1 MLDEIK
7 SDLKELDEQ
16 EIKDLSFKQ
25 VKGLLKSFNPF
36 SHKGNRGH
44 AAIFAGSH
52 GMMGA
57 AILSTKAAMKSGVG
71 KVSAIVPE
79 RYFELIHITTP
90 EALAVKNDGN
100 INYENFNSIA
110 VGPGLGNEILNIELV
125 EKIFTANA
133 TLVIDADM
141 INYLSQNPSLIKLIP
156 KNSILTPHL
165 KEWHRLWGNA
175 ENDKKRI
182 LKTQDICEEYG
193 FYVLIKGH
201 ISSLVT
207 PKREVFFNATG
218 NAGMAKAGSG
228 DVLTGLL
235 AGMLAQGYNLTD
247 AGMIGMYIHGY
258 AGDLARELY
267 GENAMTPSDQIN
279 LFGTAFGNLVL

>member
-1 MLDEIK
+1 MHDEIQ

-16 EIKDLSFKQ
+16 KIKYQSFKQ

-79 RYFELIHITTP
+79 RYFELIHVTTP
-90 EALAVKNDGN
+90 EALTISNDDN
-100 INYENFNSIA
+100 INFEQFNSIA
-110 VGPGLGNEILNIELV
+110 IGPGLGNEILTNALV
-125 EKIFTANA
+125 EKIFTSI
-133 TLVIDADM
+133 TSLVLDADM
-141 INYLSQNPSLIKLIP
+141 LNYISQNPSLIKLIP

-165 KEWHRLWGNA
+165 KEWERLWGNA

-182 LKTQDICEEYG
+182 LKTQDICEENG

-207 PKREVFFNATG
+207 PSREVLFNATG

-235 AGMLAQGYNLTD
+235 SGILAQGYNTRD

-279 LFGTAFGNLVL
+279 QFGTAFGNLL

>member
-7 SDLKELDEQ
+7 SDLAELDEQ
-16 EIKDLSFKQ
+16 KIKDQSFKY
-25 VKGLLKSFNPF
+25 VKGLLKSFSPF

-57 AILSTKAAMKSGVG
+57 SILSTKAAMKSGVG
-71 KVSAIVPE
+71 KVSAVVPE
-79 RYFELIHITTP
+79 RYFELIHSTTP
-90 EALAVKNDGN
+90 EALAVRNDDN
-100 INYENFNSIA
+100 INFENFNSIA
-110 VGPGLGNEILNIELV
+110 VGPGLGNEILTFALV
-125 EKIFTANA
+125 EKILTSNKS
-133 TLVIDADM
+133 LVLDADM
-141 INYLSQNPSLIKLIP
+141 LNYLSQNPSLIKLIP

-165 KEWHRLWGNA
+165 KEWERLWGNV

-201 ISSLVT
+201 ISSLIT
-207 PKREVFFNATG
+207 PSREVLFNATG

-235 AGMLAQGYNLTD
+235 AGILAQGYNTRD
-247 AGMIGMYIHGY
+247 SGMLGMYIHGY

-267 GENAMTPSDQIN
+267 GEHAMTPSDQIN
-279 LFGTAFGNLVL
+279 QFGTAFGNLV

>member
-1 MLDEIK
+1 MHDQIK

-16 EIKDLSFKQ
+16 EVKRQSFKE
-25 VKGLLKSFNPF
+25 VKGLLKSFNPH

-57 AILSTKAAMKSGVG
+57 AILSTKSAMKSGVG
-71 KVSAIVPE
+71 KVSSIVPE

-90 EALAVKNDGN
+90 EALTLSNDDN
-100 INYENFNSIA
+100 INFKQFNSIA
-110 VGPGLGNEILNIELV
+110 VGPGLGNEILTIELI
-125 EKIFTANA
+125 EKIFSSNT
-133 TLVIDADM
+133 TLVLDADM
-141 INYLSQNPSLIKLIP
+141 LNYLSQNPSLIKHIP

-165 KEWHRLWGNA
+165 KEWERLWGNV
-175 ENDKKRI
+175 ENDKKRL

-201 ISSLVT
+201 ISSLIT
-207 PKREVFFNATG
+207 PSREVLFNATG
-218 NAGMAKAGSG
+218 NAGMAKAVSG

-235 AGMLAQGYNLTD
+235 AGILAQGYHLKD
-247 AGMIGMYIHGY
+247 AGMLSMYIHGY

-279 LFGTAFGNLVL
+279 QFGTAFGNLL

>member
-1 MLDEIK
+1 MHDEIQ

-16 EIKDLSFKQ
+16 KIKYQSFKQ

-90 EALAVKNDGN
+90 EALTISNDDN
-100 INYENFNSIA
+100 INFEQFNSIA
-110 VGPGLGNEILNIELV
+110 IGPGLGNEILTNALV
-125 EKIFTANA
+125 EKIFTSNKS
-133 TLVIDADM
+133 LVLDADM
-141 INYLSQNPSLIKLIP
+141 LNYISQNPSLIKLIP

-165 KEWHRLWGNA
+165 KEWERIWGNA

-193 FYVLIKGH
+193 FYILIKGH

-207 PKREVFFNATG
+207 PSREVLFNATG

-235 AGMLAQGYNLTD
+235 SGILAQGYNTRD
-247 AGMIGMYIHGY
+247 AGMIGMYIHGC

-279 LFGTAFGNLVL
+279 QFGTAFGNLL

>member
-1 MLDEIK
+1 MHDQIK
-7 SDLKELDEQ
+7 SNLKELDEQ
-16 EIKDLSFKQ
+16 EIKRQSFKQ
-25 VKGLLKSFNPF
+25 VKGLLKSFNRF

-57 AILSTKAAMKSGVG
+57 AILSTKASMKSGVG

-79 RYFELIHITTP
+79 RYFELIHSTTP
-90 EALAVKNDGN
+90 EALAVRNDDN
-100 INYENFNSIA
+100 INFENFNSVA
-110 VGPGLGNEILNIELV
+110 VGPGLGNEILTVALV
-125 EKIFTANA
+125 EKIFTSN
-133 TLVIDADM
+133 TSLVLDADM
-141 INYLSQNPSLIKLIP
+141 LNYLSQNPSLIELIP

-165 KEWHRLWGNA
+165 KEWERLWGNA
-175 ENDKKRI
+175 ENDKIRI
-182 LKTQDICEEYG
+182 LKTLNICEEYG

-207 PKREVFFNATG
+207 PNREVLFNATG

-235 AGMLAQGYNLTD
+235 AGILAQGYNLRD
-247 AGMIGMYIHGY
+247 AGMLGMYIHGQ

-279 LFGTAFGNLVL
+279 QFGAAFGNLL

>member
-1 MLDEIK
+1 MNPN
-7 SDLKELDEQ
+7 
-16 EIKDLSFKQ
+16 FKQ
-25 VKGLLKSFNPF
+25 VKELLKSFNPF
-36 SHKGNRGH
+36 SDKGNRGH

-90 EALAVKNDGN
+90 EALTISNDDN
-100 INYENFNSIA
+100 INFEQFNSIA
-110 VGPGLGNEILNIELV
+110 IGPGLGNEILTNALV
-125 EKIFTANA
+125 EKIFTSNKS
-133 TLVIDADM
+133 LVLDADM
-141 INYLSQNPSLIKLIP
+141 LNYISQNPSLIKLIP

-165 KEWHRLWGNA
+165 KEWERLWGNA

-182 LKTQDICEEYG
+182 LKTQDICDEYG

-207 PKREVFFNATG
+207 PSREFLINATG

-235 AGMLAQGYNLTD
+235 SGILTQGYNTRD

-279 LFGTAFGNLVL
+279 QFGTAFGNLL

>member
-1 MLDEIK
+1 MHDEIQ

-16 EIKDLSFKQ
+16 KIKYQSFKQ

-90 EALAVKNDGN
+90 EALTISNDDN
-100 INYENFNSIA
+100 INFEQFNSIA
-110 VGPGLGNEILNIELV
+110 IGPGLGNEILTNALV
-125 EKIFTANA
+125 EKIFTSNKS
-133 TLVIDADM
+133 LVLDADM
-141 INYLSQNPSLIKLIP
+141 LNYISQNPSLIKLIP

-165 KEWHRLWGNA
+165 KEWERLWGNA
-175 ENDKKRI
+175 ENDKKII

-193 FYVLIKGH
+193 FYVIIKGH

-207 PKREVFFNATG
+207 PSREVLFNATG

-235 AGMLAQGYNLTD
+235 SGILAQGYNTRD
-247 AGMIGMYIHGY
+247 AGKIGMYIHGY

-279 LFGTAFGNLVL
+279 QFGTAFGNLL

>member
-1 MLDEIK
+1 MLDKIK

-16 EIKDLSFKQ
+16 EIKNQAFKQ
-25 VKGLLKSFNPF
+25 VKGLLKSFNRF

-79 RYFELIHITTP
+79 RYFELLHITTP
-90 EALAVKNDGN
+90 EALAVKNDSI
-100 INYENFNSIA
+100 INFESFNSIA
-110 VGPGLGNEILNIELV
+110 VGPGIGNEILTIALI
-125 EKIFTANA
+125 EKIFSSNTS
-133 TLVIDADM
+133 LVLDADM
-141 INYLSQNPSLIKLIP
+141 LNYLSHNPSLINLIP
-156 KNSILTPHL
+156 KNAILTPHL
-165 KEWHRLWGNA
+165 KEWERLWGNA
-175 ENDKKRI
+175 ENDKIRI

-193 FYVLIKGH
+193 FFVLIKGH

-207 PKREVFFNATG
+207 PSREVLFNATG

-235 AGMLAQGYNLTD
+235 AGILAQGYNVRD
-247 AGMIGMYIHGY
+247 AGILGMYIHGY
-258 AGDLARELY
+258 AGDIARELF

-279 LFGTAFGNLVL
+279 QFGTAFGNLF

>member
-1 MLDEIK
+1 MHDEIQ

-16 EIKDLSFKQ
+16 KIKYQSFKQ

-90 EALAVKNDGN
+90 EALTISNDDN
-100 INYENFNSIA
+100 INFEQFNSIA
-110 VGPGLGNEILNIELV
+110 IGPGLGNEILTNALV
-125 EKIFTANA
+125 EKIFTSNKS
-133 TLVIDADM
+133 LVLDADM
-141 INYLSQNPSLIKLIP
+141 LNYISQNPSLIKLIP

-165 KEWHRLWGNA
+165 KEWERLWGNA

-207 PKREVFFNATG
+207 PSREVLFNATG

-235 AGMLAQGYNLTD
+235 SGILAQGYNTRD

-279 LFGTAFGNLVL
+279 QFGTAFGNLL

>member
-1 MLDEIK
+1 MHDEIQ

-16 EIKDLSFKQ
+16 KIKYQSFKQ

-79 RYFELIHITTP
+79 RYFELIHVTTP
-90 EALAVKNDGN
+90 EALTISNDDN
-100 INYENFNSIA
+100 INFEQFNSIA
-110 VGPGLGNEILNIELV
+110 IGPGLGNEILTNALV
-125 EKIFTANA
+125 EKIFTSM
-133 TLVIDADM
+133 TSLVLDADM
-141 INYLSQNPSLIKLIP
+141 LNYISQNPSLIKLIP

-165 KEWHRLWGNA
+165 KEWERLWGNA

-182 LKTQDICEEYG
+182 LKTQDICEENG

-207 PKREVFFNATG
+207 PSREVLFNATG

-235 AGMLAQGYNLTD
+235 SGILAQGYNTRD

-279 LFGTAFGNLVL
+279 QFGTAFGNLL

>member
-1 MLDEIK
+1 MHDEIQ

-16 EIKDLSFKQ
+16 KIKYQSFKQ

-90 EALAVKNDGN
+90 EALTISNDDN
-100 INYENFNSIA
+100 INFEQFNSIA
-110 VGPGLGNEILNIELV
+110 IGPGLGNEILTNALV
-125 EKIFTANA
+125 EKIFTSNKS
-133 TLVIDADM
+133 LVLDADM
-141 INYLSQNPSLIKLIP
+141 LNYISQNPSLIKLIP

-165 KEWHRLWGNA
+165 KEWERLWGNA

-193 FYVLIKGH
+193 FYALIKGH

-207 PKREVFFNATG
+207 PSREVLFNATG

-235 AGMLAQGYNLTD
+235 SGILAQGYNTRD
-247 AGMIGMYIHGY
+247 AGKIGMYIHGY

-279 LFGTAFGNLVL
+279 QFGTAFGNLL

>member
-1 MLDEIK
+1 MHDEIQ

-16 EIKDLSFKQ
+16 KIKYQSFKQ

-90 EALAVKNDGN
+90 EALTISNDDN
-100 INYENFNSIA
+100 INFEQFNSIA
-110 VGPGLGNEILNIELV
+110 IGPGLGNEILTNGLV
-125 EKIFTANA
+125 EKIFTSNKS
-133 TLVIDADM
+133 LVLDADM
-141 INYLSQNPSLIKLIP
+141 LNYISQNPSLIKLIP

-165 KEWHRLWGNA
+165 KEWERLWGNA

-182 LKTQDICEEYG
+182 LKTQDISEEYG
-193 FYVLIKGH
+193 YNVLIKGH
-201 ISSLVT
+201 NSSLVT
-207 PKREVFFNATG
+207 PSREVLFNATG

-235 AGMLAQGYNLTD
+235 SGILAQGYNTRD

-279 LFGTAFGNLVL
+279 QFGTAFGNLL

>member
-1 MLDEIK
+1 MHDEIQ

-16 EIKDLSFKQ
+16 KIKYQSFKQ
-25 VKGLLKSFNPF
+25 VKGLPKSFNPF

-90 EALAVKNDGN
+90 EALTISNDDN
-100 INYENFNSIA
+100 INFEQFNSIA
-110 VGPGLGNEILNIELV
+110 IGPGLGNEILTNALV
-125 EKIFTANA
+125 EKIFTSNKS
-133 TLVIDADM
+133 LVLDADM
-141 INYLSQNPSLIKLIP
+141 LNYISQNPSLIKLIP

-165 KEWHRLWGNA
+165 KEWERLWGNA

-193 FYVLIKGH
+193 FYVIIKGH

-207 PKREVFFNATG
+207 PSREVLFNATG

-235 AGMLAQGYNLTD
+235 SGILAQGYNTRD
-247 AGMIGMYIHGY
+247 AGKIGMYIHGY

-279 LFGTAFGNLVL
+279 QFGTAFGNLL